1 MSHAGVLTR
10 FMTTDE
16 GFEDGWIEVADLEE
30 ETPSGSVV
38 LNAIA
43 GAQAALMM
51 GIASEATF
59 NADNFGELSE
69 LDEAEIR
76 AFFDDAN

>member
-10 FMTTDE
+10 FATTDE
-16 GFEDGWIEVADLEE
+16 GFEDDWIDVADVEE

-38 LNAIA
+38 INAIA
-43 GAQAALMM
+43 AAQAALMM
-51 GIASEATF
+51 GVASEATF
-59 NADNFGELSE
+59 HADNFGELSE

-76 AFFDDAN
+76 AFFDEVN